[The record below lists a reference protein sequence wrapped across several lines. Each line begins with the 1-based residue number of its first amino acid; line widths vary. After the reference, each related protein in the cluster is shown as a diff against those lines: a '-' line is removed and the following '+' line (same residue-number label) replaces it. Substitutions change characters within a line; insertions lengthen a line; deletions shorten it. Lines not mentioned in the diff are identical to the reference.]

1 MVLIDGGMIIT
12 GSDQRRRLMKKIKRN
27 AAQCRKCGDI
37 IESKSR
43 TQVVRCSCGAIFI
56 EGGKHYL
63 KRGFKD
69 SKDDLI
75 ELVEYEEV

>member
-1 MVLIDGGMIIT
+1 MGCFKNQYLISEKEKG
-12 GSDQRRRLMKKIKRN
+12 MKKIKRN

-43 TQVVRCSCGAIFI
+43 TQVVKCSCGAIFI

-75 ELVEYEEV
+75 ELAEYEEV